1 MIKALSLAV
10 ILGGGAVASDV
21 PVNPSGVASDVR
33 PLLSDD
39 AKGIYQKVLSIF
51 CSKHMISHSHDAN
64 QFFKNLKIRPL
75 NELTLDAIVALYP
88 PQTEDQRT
96 VLFRC
101 IFNSKVDVLK
111 YALSLFDRIF
121 GDLNTNFFQS
131 ILDANPDWYPGYYQK
146 EPILKK
152 WLEERKTPEDRRRE
166 EEARQAEE
174 RRKRDEEA
182 QKKREEQE
190 MQRKLSQGLGGRM
203 QTLLLY
209 LIQLM
214 SQSRA

>member
-39 AKGIYQKVLSIF
+39 AKEVYRLVLSEF
-51 CSKHMISHSHDAN
+51 CSSSGIPSSNNAD
-64 QFFKNLKIRPL
+64 QFYRNLGRYPL
-75 NELTLDAIVALYP
+75 QRSTLNAIVALYP
-88 PQTEDQRT
+88 PTTPDQQGL
-96 VLFRC
+96 LFRC
-101 IFNSKVDVLK
+101 AFNSKVDVFG
-111 YALSLFDRIF
+111 YALSSWASIF
-121 GDLNTNFFQS
+121 SAVNAQVFKN
-131 ILDANPDWYPGYYQK
+131 ILDANSDGYTDYYEK
-146 EPILKK
+146 KPILER

-166 EEARQAEE
+166 EEARQPEE

-190 MQRKLSQGLGGRM
+190 RQRKLPQGLGGGECK
-203 QTLLLY
+203 LY
-209 LIQLM
+209 YCT
-214 SQSRA
+214 